1 MWSPSWIQHGGF
13 HQGKLVVSCLAFFWF
28 LQVQTVQCS
37 CWIIRSGVRKVQG
50 LRFSSNVEIVNQI
63 LATGMVVLLLLLN
76 LLLVLSLR
84 AKMGCRAWMGPRVS
98 ERKLHFY
105 SWSA

>member
-1 MWSPSWIQHGGF
+1 MPGVFSRAPVVGF
-13 HQGKLVVSCLAFFWF
+13 NMGDFTQEKVVSFTWHFSGFFRF
-28 LQVQTVQCS
+28 KTVQYS
-37 CWIIRSGVRKVQG
+37 CWIISGVRKVQG

-63 LATGMVVLLLLLN
+63 LATGMVLLLLLLN

-98 ERKLHFY
+98 ERKLL
-105 SWSA
+105 

>member
-1 MWSPSWIQHGGF
+1 
-13 HQGKLVVSCLAFFWF
+13 
-28 LQVQTVQCS
+28 
-37 CWIIRSGVRKVQG
+37 VRKVQG

-63 LATGMVVLLLLLN
+63 LATGMVLLLLLLN

-98 ERKLHFY
+98 ELKLHVY
-105 SWSA
+105 SWWA